1 MGKFQMRHL
10 SGGGNKQSGIMMRGG
25 SAFPKTALYQQAET
39 GQQEA
44 QSNANAA
51 NANAKRVYGEETSTS
66 ERVEQDGQMG
76 MKTTFTK
83 PYTTTGE
90 GKAKRS
96 GKPNASNKDWQNFLD
111 KNFEGSN
118 EKFNASQSGKGSET
132 RSTFRPD
139 LKTVTELTEQK
150 ISRIPTQPTAEKI
163 KITPRN
169 TTTTSEKIKR
179 TPNPKKGQK
188 IGKVIKKVGEG
199 IGDGFEA
206 VGEGI
211 GDAGKWTGEKLGD
224 AGKWALG
231 AVGSLFGPRSRL
243 RICKSCKGGGGV
255 NRRKR

>member
-10 SGGGNKQSGIMMRGG
+10 SGGGNKQSGIMSRGG

-44 QSNANAA
+44 QGKADVN

-66 ERVEQDGQMG
+66 ERVEQDGKMG

-83 PYTTTGE
+83 PYTTSGKGE
-90 GKAKRS
+90 AKRS
-96 GKPNASNKDWQNFLD
+96 GKPNASNADWQKFLD

-118 EKFNASQSGKGSET
+118 EKFNASQSGKGTET

-139 LKTVTELTEQK
+139 LKNVTELTSQK
-150 ISRIPTQPTAEKI
+150 ISMIPQEPTAEKI

-169 TTTTSEKIKR
+169 TTTTTEKIKR
-179 TPNPKKGQK
+179 TPKPKKGLK
-188 IGKVIKKVGEG
+188 IGKVIKNVGEG
-199 IGDGFEA
+199 IGDFTEN

-211 GDAGKWTGEKLGD
+211 GDAAEWTGEKIGD
-224 AGKWALG
+224 FGK
-231 AVGSLFGPRSRL
+231 AVGSLFGPRSIFRV
-243 RICKSCKGGGGV
+243 CKSCKGGGGV
-255 NRRKR
+255 NRKR

>member
-66 ERVEQDGQMG
+66 ERVEQDGKMG

-83 PYTTTGE
+83 PYTTTGK
-90 GKAKRS
+90 GRAKRS
-96 GKPNASNKDWQNFLD
+96 GKPNASNKDWQKFLD

-118 EKFNASQSGKGSET
+118 EKFNASQSGKGTET

-139 LKTVTELTEQK
+139 LKKVTELTSQK
-150 ISRIPTQPTAEKI
+150 IKITPQQPTAVDI
-163 KITPRN
+163 KFTPRN
-169 TTTTSEKIKR
+169 TTTTTEKIKR
-179 TPNPKKGQK
+179 TPKPKKGVK
-188 IGKVIKKVGEG
+188 IGKVVRNVGEG
-199 IGDGFEA
+199 IGDFVENTGEGIGDVVRN

-211 GDAGKWTGEKLGD
+211 GDAASFVGN
-224 AGKWALG
+224 
-231 AVGSLFGPRSRL
+231 AVSSLFGCR
-243 RICKSCKGGGGV
+243 SCKYGSGT
-255 NRRKR
+255 NRKR

>member
-169 TTTTSEKIKR
+169 TTTTTETIKR
-179 TPNPKKGQK
+179 KERPKKK
-188 IGKVIKKVGEG
+188 INIGKVVKNVGEG
-199 IGDGFEA
+199 IGDFGGT

-211 GDAGKWTGEKLGD
+211 GDAGRFVGEKLGD
-224 AGKWALG
+224 AGRFVGG
-231 AVGSLFGPRSRL
+231 AVGSLFGPRSFL
-243 RICKSCKGGGGV
+243 RVCKSCKGGGGV
-255 NRRKR
+255 NRN

>member
-44 QSNANAA
+44 QGKADVNNANA
-51 NANAKRVYGEETSTS
+51 NRVYGETTTTRTKEEGGTRVDFST
-66 ERVEQDGQMG
+66 
-76 MKTTFTK
+76 
-83 PYTTTGE
+83 PYTTSGS

-96 GKPNASNKDWQNFLD
+96 GKPNASNADWQKFLD

-118 EKFNASQSGKGSET
+118 EKFNASQSGKGVENKT
-132 RSTFRPD
+132 RFIPNS
-139 LKTVTELTEQK
+139 VTELTEQK
-150 ISRIPTQPTAEKI
+150 ITMTPGKPTAEKI

-169 TTTTSEKIKR
+169 TTTTTEKIKR
-179 TPNPKKGQK
+179 TPKPKKGLK
-188 IGKVIKKVGEG
+188 IGKVVKNVGEG

-211 GDAGKWTGEKLGD
+211 GDAGRWTGEKIGD
-224 AGKWALG
+224 FGR
-231 AVGSLFGPRSRL
+231 AVGSIFRNCR
-243 RICKSCKGGGGV
+243 SCKYGSGT
-255 NRRKR
+255 NRKR

>member
-44 QSNANAA
+44 QRNANDA
-51 NANAKRVYGEETSTS
+51 NANANRVYGETTSTRTK
-66 ERVEQDGQMG
+66 EEGGTRVDFS
-76 MKTTFTK
+76 T

-255 NRRKR
+255 NRN

>member
-10 SGGGNKQSGIMMRGG
+10 SGGGNKQSGIMARGG
-25 SAFPKTALYQQAET
+25 SAFPKTALYQKAET

-51 NANAKRVYGEETSTS
+51 NANAKKVYGEETSTS
-66 ERVEQDGQMG
+66 ERVKQNGKMG
-76 MKTTFTK
+76 TLTTFTK
-83 PYTTTGE
+83 SYTTSGK

-96 GKPNASNKDWQNFLD
+96 GKPNASNADWQKFLD

-118 EKFNASQSGKGSET
+118 EKFNASQSGKGTET

-139 LKTVTELTEQK
+139 LKKVTELTPQK
-150 ISRIPTQPTAEKI
+150 ISMIPVDPTAEKI
-163 KITPRN
+163 KFTPKN

-179 TPNPKKGQK
+179 TPKPKKGVK
-188 IGKVIKKVGEG
+188 IGKVIKNVGES
-199 IGDGFEA
+199 IGDFGEN

-211 GDAGKWTGEKLGD
+211 GDAGRWTGEKIGD
-224 AGKWALG
+224 FGK
-231 AVGSLFGPRSRL
+231 AVGSLFGPRSIFRV
-243 RICKSCKGGGGV
+243 CKSCKGGGGV